1 MFLRFFAIQLAL
13 AGTVYGQSFEV
24 IRPTEYSVD
33 RFQEVIS
40 AHLED
45 HPENNRDTLIGLRA
59 KLAIAER
66 TVDSLKKKRE
76 EALTPKLREEAP
88 KVIHIRAAQARVD
101 HYRKKLRELESSLSK
116 TRRKK

>member
-1 MFLRFFAIQLAL
+1 MIWRCLICLLAFAGSA
-13 AGTVYGQSFEV
+13 YGQSFEV
-24 IRPTEYSVD
+24 LRPSEYSVD

-45 HPENNRDTLIGLRA
+45 NPDNSRDILIGLRA

-66 TVDSLKKKRE
+66 TVEALRKKRE

-88 KVIHIRAAQARVD
+88 KIIHIRAAQARAD
-101 HYRKKLRELESSLSK
+101 HYRKKIRELESAVTK

>member
-1 MFLRFFAIQLAL
+1 MIWRFFAIQWVL
-13 AGTVYGQSFEV
+13 AGSIYGQSFEV
-24 IRPTEYSVD
+24 IRPSEYSVD

-45 HPENNRDTLIGLRA
+45 NPENKQDILIGLRA
-59 KLAIAER
+59 KLVIAER
-66 TVDSLKKKRE
+66 TVDTLKKRRE

-88 KVIHIRAAQARVD
+88 KIIHIRAAQARVD